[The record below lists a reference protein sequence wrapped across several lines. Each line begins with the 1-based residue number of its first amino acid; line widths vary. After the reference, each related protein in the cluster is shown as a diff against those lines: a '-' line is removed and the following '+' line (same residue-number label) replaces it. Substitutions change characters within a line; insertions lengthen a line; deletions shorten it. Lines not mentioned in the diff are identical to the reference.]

1 MSLSVPVDQFYT
13 LFYQLIAVIV
23 IASLPLIV
31 FADEDS
37 WKRFVPPVRVHKDF
51 GSGWAMIGDLLLC
64 LPLSVFVQITQINYK
79 VSTHCVMQEVMQ
91 EVPPTWTFMRF
102 C

>member
-1 MSLSVPVDQFYT
+1 M
-13 LFYQLIAVIV
+13 
-23 IASLPLIV
+23 IASLPPIV

-51 GSGWAMIGDLLLC
+51 GGGWAMIGDLLLC

-91 EVPPTWTFMRF
+91 EVPPTWTFMGF